1 MGCGKERSEPGKE
14 SDTLQFPQGIRKRR
28 NLGFKAGYLAAF
40 LLIAMFIF
48 PLGNETASALRETYV
63 FDGSGWGHGVGMCQ
77 YGARGMAAAGFNY
90 QQILTYYYQGTRVSD
105 WACPPS
111 IRVGLLEAMSE
122 IQLTA
127 DSGSFILFTSG
138 GDIPGG
144 TVNQGSTWKIRPSA
158 DGRFLIYKP
167 DGSLLNGTS
176 YGSTW
181 QPLYVRGVSEG
192 NVLRLPQNGNRRL
205 SHLTEIV
212 PLELNVYGSPY
223 TLRAIL
229 ISWFETYLKGVDE
242 VPGSWPQEAVKAQAV
257 AARSYAVR
265 SMNKHASSNYDICD
279 EVHCQYFRG
288 YDKEKD
294 TGWVQ
299 AVDATRGKVLTYQG
313 QVAQCFYSSSC
324 GGHTDNNEDVWGG
337 NPVPYLR
344 GVPDPY
350 CMSAVNPYAHWTVTY
365 SREEIEA
372 RLNANSGTYVG
383 TLYSVDLSSRT
394 PSGRVRWAVFKGSAG
409 KVTVSGEKLRSLLS
423 LRSAMVNL
431 RPENFEEYI
440 LLANPSGSTAKAV
453 VKMIAGG
460 GRTEEAAVELPPYTR
475 RTVRVN
481 DYLDGEEV
489 AVQVEAD
496 RDITAERAIYFSYRG
511 NVDGGSCSPGISSL
525 SNNWYLAEGY
535 TALAFDTWILLYNPG
550 PQAAHADVRLMRD
563 DGYTRSLSLEI
574 PASSRVT
581 LNVDA
586 QEGFSACAFSTQV
599 NSNQPL
605 AVERAMYFDSEGRKG
620 GHTAEG
626 SPELSTRWYFA
637 EGYTGGNFD
646 TWILVGNPG
655 DQPAAVKFHLLPQ
668 GGGGVRTVERIVP
681 ARSRFT
687 LHVDDYLPRAEVAVS
702 LESDQPVVAERAMY
716 FDYFGKED
724 GSCAMGSRKTASRWF
739 LAEGYT
745 GGDFDE
751 YVLVG
756 NPLGEAA
763 RVKISLFTQGGLQK
777 EVYADLAPRSRYTL
791 HVDDLIPSEDVSVQV
806 EEVNGKG
813 VVVERAMY
821 FDYAGRKGGHA
832 SQGINETSIFWYF
845 AEGYTG
851 Y

>member
-1 MGCGKERSEPGKE
+1 MRRDGVTRVR
-14 SDTLQFPQGIRKRR
+14 GITGRVV
-28 NLGFKAGYLAAF
+28 AGIATALLAAALF
-40 LLIAMFIF
+40 LF
-48 PLGNETASALRETYV
+48 PMGGERASALRETYV

-90 QQILTYYYQGTRVSD
+90 QQILTYYFQGTQVTD
-105 WACPPS
+105 WTCPSS
-111 IRVGLLEAMSE
+111 IRVGLLEGMRE
-122 IQLTA
+122 IELKA
-127 DSGSFILFTSG
+127 DSGDFVFFLAPG

-144 TVNQGSTWKIRPSA
+144 TITRGTTWRVRPSA
-158 DGRFLIYKP
+158 DGRFLIYRP

-176 YGSTW
+176 YGGPA
-181 QPLYVRGVSEG
+181 QPVYVRGTVEG
-192 NVLRLPQNGNRRL
+192 NVLRLPQNGNRGL
-205 SHLTEIV
+205 SHLTAV
-212 PLELNVYGSPY
+212 TPLELNVYGSPY
-223 TLRAIL
+223 TLRAVL
-229 ISWFETYLKGVDE
+229 ISWFETYLKGVAE
-242 VPGSWPQEAVKAQAV
+242 VPGSWPQEAVRAQAV

-265 SMNKHASSNYDICD
+265 FMNKHASSNFNLCD
-279 EVHCQYFRG
+279 EVHCQYYQG

-337 NPVPYLR
+337 SPVPYLR

-350 CMSAVNPYAHWTVTY
+350 CMDSVNPYAHWTVTM
-365 SREEIEA
+365 SRQEIES
-372 RLNANSGTYVG
+372 RLNASSSTKVG

-394 PSGRVRWAVFKGSAG
+394 PSGRVRWAVFNGSAG
-409 KVTVSGEKLRSLLS
+409 KVTVSGEQLRSLLG
-423 LRSAMVNL
+423 LRSAMVHL
-431 RPENFEEYI
+431 RSESFEEYI
-440 LLANPSGSTAKAV
+440 LLANPSGSAASARVRMT
-453 VKMIAGG
+453 GG
-460 GRTEEAAVELPPYTR
+460 GKTAEADVELPPFTR

-481 DYLDGEEV
+481 DHLDGSEV

-496 RDITAERAIYFSYRG
+496 RDIVVERAMYFNYLG
-511 NVDGGSCSPGISSL
+511 NLDGGSCSPGIPAL

-535 TALAFDTWILLYNPG
+535 TALSFDTWVLLYNPG
-550 PQAAHADVRLMRD
+550 EQAAHADVRLMRE
-563 DGYTRSLSLEI
+563 DGYVRELDLEV

-581 LNVDA
+581 LSVDA

-599 NSNQPL
+599 HSSQPL
-605 AVERAMYFDSEGRKG
+605 AVERAVYFDSEGRKG

-637 EGYTGGNFD
+637 EGYTGGSFD
-646 TWILVGNPG
+646 AWILVGNPG
-655 DQPAAVKFHLLPQ
+655 DQPATVKFHLLTQ
-668 GGGGVRTVERIVP
+668 SGGKALAVERTVG
-681 ARSRFT
+681 AGSRLT
-687 LHVDDYLPRAEVAVS
+687 LHVDDYLPGAEVAVS
-702 LESDQPVVAERAMY
+702 LESDRPVVAERAMY
-716 FDYFGKED
+716 FDYFGREG
-724 GSCAMGSRKTASRWF
+724 GSCAMGSRETAGRWF

-745 GGDFDE
+745 GGAFDE

-756 NPLGEAA
+756 NPLEEAA
-763 RVKISLFTQGGLQK
+763 RVRISLFTQGGLQR

-791 HVDDLIPSEDVSVQV
+791 HVDELIPSEDVSAQV

-821 FDYAGRKGGHA
+821 FDYGGKKGGHA
-832 SQGINETSIFWYF
+832 SQGITGTSMRWYF

-851 Y
+851 S